1 MKNPYLELKLLLL
14 GGTKGNMEVISFI
27 LVLFSFL
34 QGSQGLRLMEPIL
47 KSISRQG
54 KLLRLEDM
62 ILHMKNLLLSKQR
75 VSKHGLLLS
84 FKSKET
90 AAIIGQR
97 VQKKSFI
104 KGKIN
109 LSLRSMCFLP
119 GKRIYI

>member
-1 MKNPYLELKLLLL
+1 
-14 GGTKGNMEVISFI
+14 
-27 LVLFSFL
+27 
-34 QGSQGLRLMEPIL
+34 MEPIL

-109 LSLRSMCFLP
+109 LSLRSMSFLP